1 MGQVT
6 LQRPKF
12 AYCNGAVR
20 PWEEAVLHI
29 SSEAVLRSANVYEG
43 IKGYW
48 QPDGTFALVHLRRHY
63 DRLVRSARAL
73 WLPVPV
79 SYEEFEEAIF
89 ALVTALLTPDR
100 DLWVRANIFAVEGH
114 WGLDTVCDLMMTAF
128 GQDQVD
134 PEPIEVGV
142 STWLRPP
149 DLSFPARV
157 KTTANY
163 QIGRLAR
170 IEGRGR
176 GYGEMILLNQHGRV
190 AEATGSCLLMT
201 REGRVYTPPAT
212 EGALESITRGDR
224 PHPGHPVREAPD
236 RPQRAADR
244 RRAGDLRHARGGHRD
259 HRGGRAAAAPDR
271 WPADRSQDGLPG
283 GGARRRA
290 ASGDR
295 ADHGAGY
302 RRLTEGRSGCG
313 CWSPATRATSAVS

>member
-212 EGALESITRGDR
+212 EGALESITLDCVEAICRTRGIPFEKRPIDR
-224 PHPGHPVREAPD
+224 SELLIADELAICGTLAEVTEITAVDGQPLPRTGGLLTEVKTAYLAAVRGVAPHPEIELTTVPGT
-236 RPQRAADR
+236 
-244 RRAGDLRHARGGHRD
+244 GD
-259 HRGGRAAAAPDR
+259 
-271 WPADRSQDGLPG
+271 
-283 GGARRRA
+283 
-290 ASGDR
+290 
-295 ADHGAGY
+295 
-302 RRLTEGRSGCG
+302 
-313 CWSPATRATSAVS
+313 